1 MFYLAEAFNSD
12 ISSWAIQ
19 NVDTMASMLE
29 NATSFDQDLCAWSDN
44 FPYNSAGDIFTS
56 SGCTYADEP
65 KCDELKLGP
74 FCASFCP
81 PTPDLCS
88 PSAVRSIRFHA
99 CLLHPDVCFL
109 MLTLL
114 SSYLFYA
121 VTDKTANFAKPNI
134 RCIIKSHFQSK
145 FIASKLH
152 LCLSQQKRFMPS
164 YLPPYFT
171 GLVLFIIS
179 EVAVKLRGATTFK
192 LNGH

>member
-1 MFYLAEAFNSD
+1 MERMFYLSEAFNSD
-12 ISSWAIQ
+12 ISSWVIQ

-109 MLTLL
+109 T
-114 SSYLFYA
+114 YA
-121 VTDKTANFAKPNI
+121 Y
-134 RCIIKSHFQSK
+134 RII
-145 FIASKLH
+145 L
-152 LCLSQQKRFMPS
+152 
-164 YLPPYFT
+164 
-171 GLVLFIIS
+171 LVLCSRRQNSQSLQTQHQMHHQIPLPIQI
-179 EVAVKLRGATTFK
+179 
-192 LNGH
+192 HCQ

>member
-1 MFYLAEAFNSD
+1 MKDMERMFYLAEAFNSD

-81 PTPDLCS
+81 LAPDLCS
-88 PSAVRSIRFHA
+88 PSAVRRFTFMHA
-99 CLLHPDVCFL
+99 
-109 MLTLL
+109 
-114 SSYLFYA
+114 
-121 VTDKTANFAKPNI
+121 
-134 RCIIKSHFQSK
+134 
-145 FIASKLH
+145 
-152 LCLSQQKRFMPS
+152 
-164 YLPPYFT
+164 
-171 GLVLFIIS
+171 
-179 EVAVKLRGATTFK
+179 
-192 LNGH
+192 